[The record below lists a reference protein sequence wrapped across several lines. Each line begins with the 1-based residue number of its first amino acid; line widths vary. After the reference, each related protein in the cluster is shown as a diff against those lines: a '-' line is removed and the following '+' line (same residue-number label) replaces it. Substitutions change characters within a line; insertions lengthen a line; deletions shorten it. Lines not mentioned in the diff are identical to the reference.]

1 MTMLM
6 LAALP
11 IAALVIAAALPQ
23 QVTATFS
30 AGQPAF
36 EVASVKAN
44 TSGERPG
51 GVQFLPGGRLSAV
64 NMPLRSLI
72 HFAYQVRPFQIE
84 GVPDWAATAHY
95 DVAAKAATEFALTP
109 SGLPPVGAQM
119 LQRLLAER
127 FMLRTHTEMRNMP
140 IYALILARPDGKLG
154 PALTASTTEC
164 TPFTPSA
171 TARGGLPAPGRGD
184 RLQCGLMIGPQR
196 INAGAIELSE
206 LARELVGIVH
216 RHVVDRTGLT
226 GRYDVQATFQAEP
239 LIGPGG
245 LLIPPQQD
253 AAATGQP
260 SLFTA
265 MQEQLGLK
273 LEATRGQAPVLVVDR
288 LDRPAG
294 D

>member
-1 MTMLM
+1 MTMPM

-11 IAALVIAAALPQ
+11 IAALAIAGALAQ
-23 QVTATFS
+23 QAPATPS
-30 AGQPAF
+30 GGQPVF

-84 GVPDWAATAHY
+84 GVPDWAATARY
-95 DVAAKAATEFALTP
+95 DIAAKATTEFALTP
-109 SGLPPVGAQM
+109 SGLPAVGAQM
-119 LQRLLAER
+119 LQRLLADR
-127 FMLRTHTEMRNMP
+127 FMLRTHTDMRDMP
-140 IYALILARPDGKLG
+140 IYSLVLARPDGTLG
-154 PALTASTTEC
+154 SALTASTTDC
-164 TPFTPSA
+164 TAFTTSA
-171 TARGGLPAPGRGD
+171 RARGGQLALGRGG

-196 INAGAIELSE
+196 ISAGAIELSE
-206 LARELVGIVH
+206 LAHELVGLVQ
-216 RHVVDRTGLT
+216 RPVVDRTRLT
-226 GRYDVQATFQAEP
+226 GRYDVQLTFQGET

-245 LLIPPQQD
+245 VLIAPPD
-253 AAATGQP
+253 AATGQP

-273 LEATRGQAPVLVVDR
+273 LEATRGPAAVLVVDR
-288 LDRPAG
+288 LDRPEG